1 LLQKNTGTNVFQIQ
15 KADGSGTVFI
25 ADTSDTRIGIGVQPA
40 YTLDVAGD
48 VNISTGSFYRVNG
61 VAICG
66 SAATC
71 APSSGSTNYIQNS
84 VAQQTSANFNIQ
96 STATGSIVGILQG
109 KSGQTADI
117 LDLKDGSANIVLSVG
132 NQGQTLVKD
141 SSAGSTTFF
150 QIQNSSSVSLLTAN
164 TTTGQILF
172 PNATL
177 SSTALLIGGDANLY
191 RSAGSTLKTDGN
203 FITAGNQTVSG
214 STTLNGT
221 VLAQNTTN
229 SSTSFQIENSG
240 GTSLLTADTTNLQ
253 LNTGNLN
260 STGTITLQNGQGA
273 SIQLRTVSASST
285 GLTMS
290 FNEITDATRATNT
303 QGDGRQPP
311 DSSTGIWEGTTN
323 LISNGGFET
332 NLTLAVGNWV
342 PANGTTT
349 VTRSTSYAKFG
360 TASAKVVTDGA
371 TAYTGLD
378 GCIGG
383 ITAGNTYTV
392 SAWVFSPT
400 NNTSMQLQ
408 VYRKTSACGGGVVGN
423 TNTPFTLSA
432 GWQRITHT
440 FTAEASTAAAEI
452 DIVTVGTQSAT
463 TFYVDGVQMEQK
475 AYATP
480 YVETNGGTATRNG
493 GRIQAPSTGMN
504 ATTGWF
510 TARIRPSWSSSGSMP
525 NGAPGIFEWNNNDSN
540 RIFIYFASASNISI
554 YRIGGGSGGAGP
566 GVNVTYNA
574 GDTLTIT
581 GYWTSTTLGISVN
594 GGAFTTAGQ
603 TTIPSSPPATFDIG
617 SLWTHNAGAGNNLD
631 GDILWSAAGAGTLTN
646 GDATALNAYGNSD
659 PTLANLNSLDSADAA
674 TMAWDGESTSYTGTN
689 SAPISQSA
697 ITIDDTTIYRNNWSS
712 ANGGLIIQG
721 SVLPGAAPASLAA
734 GENSQFGV
742 SNPAGGL
749 LAMGVD
755 STGTVNA
762 ATYTYLQSRNVGG
775 AGVSYAL
782 ILQPQGGNI
791 GIGTTNPS
799 GKLDINQ
806 GASTASFPATTDG
819 QSNTLLNL
827 GNVSH
832 AGSLGAEGRLDFG
845 VIGRIAT
852 YYQGGSYPNGFGFKL
867 YTYNGGLNATP
878 GITIDA
884 ANDVGINNSSPN
896 PNYILDV
903 AGATNISGRLQA
915 SALGSLV
922 INHVTSSASY
932 TDTFSIGNSVDGMA
946 MVKMT
951 CGGNTKDSYREY
963 IIGTSAVTSHYTL
976 AATTQDTASCD
987 ATITSISNNGD
998 YSHTITVS
1006 SVQSIGGTCSTMV
1019 SWIPTD

>member
-1 LLQKNTGTNVFQIQ
+1 
-15 KADGSGTVFI
+15 
-25 ADTSDTRIGIGVQPA
+25 
-40 YTLDVAGD
+40 
-48 VNISTGSFYRVNG
+48 
-61 VAICG
+61 
-66 SAATC
+66 
-71 APSSGSTNYIQNS
+71 
-84 VAQQTSANFNIQ
+84 
-96 STATGSIVGILQG
+96 
-109 KSGQTADI
+109 
-117 LDLKDGSANIVLSVG
+117 
-132 NQGQTLVKD
+132 
-141 SSAGSTTFF
+141 
-150 QIQNSSSVSLLTAN
+150 
-164 TTTGQILF
+164 
-172 PNATL
+172 
-177 SSTALLIGGDANLY
+177 
-191 RSAGSTLKTDGN
+191 
-203 FITAGNQTVSG
+203 
-214 STTLNGT
+214 
-221 VLAQNTTN
+221 
-229 SSTSFQIENSG
+229 
-240 GTSLLTADTTNLQ
+240 
-253 LNTGNLN
+253 
-260 STGTITLQNGQGA
+260 
-273 SIQLRTVSASST
+273 
-285 GLTMS
+285 
-290 FNEITDATRATNT
+290 
-303 QGDGRQPP
+303 
-311 DSSTGIWEGTTN
+311 
-323 LISNGGFET
+323 
-332 NLTLAVGNWV
+332 
-342 PANGTTT
+342 
-349 VTRSTSYAKFG
+349 
-360 TASAKVVTDGA
+360 
-371 TAYTGLD
+371 
-378 GCIGG
+378 
-383 ITAGNTYTV
+383 
-392 SAWVFSPT
+392 
-400 NNTSMQLQ
+400 
-408 VYRKTSACGGGVVGN
+408 
-423 TNTPFTLSA
+423 
-432 GWQRITHT
+432 
-440 FTAEASTAAAEI
+440 
-452 DIVTVGTQSAT
+452 
-463 TFYVDGVQMEQK
+463 
-475 AYATP
+475 
-480 YVETNGGTATRNG
+480 
-493 GRIQAPSTGMN
+493 
-504 ATTGWF
+504 
-510 TARIRPSWSSSGSMP
+510 
-525 NGAPGIFEWNNNDSN
+525 
-540 RIFIYFASASNISI
+540 
-554 YRIGGGSGGAGP
+554 
-566 GVNVTYNA
+566 
-574 GDTLTIT
+574 
-581 GYWTSTTLGISVN
+581 
-594 GGAFTTAGQ
+594 
-603 TTIPSSPPATFDIG
+603 
-617 SLWTHNAGAGNNLD
+617 
-631 GDILWSAAGAGTLTN
+631 
-646 GDATALNAYGNSD
+646 
-659 PTLANLNSLDSADAA
+659 
-674 TMAWDGESTSYTGTN
+674 
-689 SAPISQSA
+689 
-697 ITIDDTTIYRNNWSS
+697 
-712 ANGGLIIQG
+712 
-721 SVLPGAAPASLAA
+721 LAA